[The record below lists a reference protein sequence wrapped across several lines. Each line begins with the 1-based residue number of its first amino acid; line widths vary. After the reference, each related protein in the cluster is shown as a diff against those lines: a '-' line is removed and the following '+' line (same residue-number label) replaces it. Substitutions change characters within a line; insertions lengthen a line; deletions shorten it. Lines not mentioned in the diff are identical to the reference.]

1 MAWNMVNFDEI
12 QALSPSRQ
20 FLQFSD
26 AYVDSAELLC
36 SIIAAETSNSSYP
49 KGAVIMSLAFH
60 GIELFL
66 KAAILEESPGE
77 RFKGRAGHD
86 LEQLGAKYKE
96 LYPNEEYRFEVPF
109 RNEEASLLDP
119 DPQVLEELK
128 RCIKEHNKTTPEDQ
142 LHRYPQDMNGNPWRG
157 LYAFEAQL
165 FLGTIAQ
172 VRKDIARLKKLIFS
186 G

>member
-1 MAWNMVNFDEI
+1 MAWNMVHFDEI
-12 QALSPSRQ
+12 QSLSPSRQ
-20 FLQFSD
+20 FLEFSD
-26 AYVDSAELLC
+26 AYVDSAETLC
-36 SIIAAETSNSSYP
+36 SIIAAEASESSYP

-66 KAAILEESPGE
+66 KAAILEKSPGE

-86 LEQLGAKYKE
+86 LELLGDKYKA

-109 RNEEASLLDP
+109 RNEEASLLNP

-128 RCIKEHNKTTPEDQ
+128 RYIEEHKKTTPEDQ
-142 LHRYPQDMNGNPWRG
+142 LHRYPRDMNGNSWKG

-165 FLGTIAQ
+165 FLGTIAKL
-172 VRKDIARLKKLIFS
+172 RKDIARLNKLIFS